1 MSPLPGD
8 LEAKARRRV
17 AHLPPGA
24 AHCHIAVISHEM
36 PPDSEDVALS
46 APYWSHDLAQD
57 DARKFREL
65 IIGIVRG
72 YEVGVMSCDRAC
84 PPSSIGNDGEPLSA
98 GT

>member
-1 MSPLPGD
+1 MSPLPGE
-8 LEAKARRRV
+8 LEDKARRRL
-17 AHLPPGA
+17 AQLPPGA
-24 AHCHIAVISHEM
+24 AHYHVAAISHEV

-46 APYWSHDLAQD
+46 APYWSRDLAHD

-72 YEVGVMSCDRAC
+72 YEVGVLSCDRAC
-84 PPSSIGNDGEPLSA
+84 PPSSIGNYGEPPSD